1 MSEHNDYSDDFLEE
15 MRLSLQEQRQEL
27 VRSNNNT
34 RYELRDNDREPRDS
48 IDESNEEQGNATEL
62 RLKDRERNMLN
73 KVNDALFRI
82 DDGDYGYC
90 EECGE
95 PIGVPRLRARP
106 VAELCIECKEEEE
119 REESRQHASRPG
131 MFSAIE

>member
-15 MRLSLQEQRQEL
+15 MRLALQEQRQEL

-48 IDESNEEQGNATEL
+48 IDESTEEQGNATEL

-73 KVNDALFRI
+73 KVNDALLRI

-90 EECGE
+90 EECGD
-95 PIGVPRLRARP
+95 PIGKPRLRARP
-106 VAELCIECKEEEE
+106 VAELCIECKEDQE

>member
-48 IDESNEEQGNATEL
+48 IDESTEEQGNATEL

-73 KVNDALFRI
+73 KVNDALLRI

-90 EECGE
+90 EECGD
-95 PIGVPRLRARP
+95 PIGKPRLRARP